1 MRNKLLF
8 GLRTAAF
15 SAFAVFSGI
24 CAQAQYEL
32 DWNYDYSVAGNN
44 YIEIVGTATDAASN
58 YYVVANYYDTVDID
72 LGPGEVFVYPSNYSS
87 MFIAKYNASG
97 ELIWGNPIGIVDASV
112 IGYGMTVDAAGN
124 VYVTGATG
132 TEPGVN
138 VDFDPNAGT
147 SFLALGSSQYR
158 FMWILKWDA
167 NGNFSWVRDI
177 RTQTSTNNTGVI
189 PQGIAVD
196 NDGNVFVTGA
206 WDRDLNFGPPSNLT
220 LTSGDFKVSVFLA
233 KYNSGGTFQWAK
245 QFNQSYQYPW
255 LLSGFFDKISVNSEG
270 IYLAGSFG
278 GNIDLNPGAG
288 FDTLSTPQQTSVAVA
303 IKLDS
308 NGDYVWAN
316 KFLPDNASS
325 QSIIYASTVDAA
337 GNLYLGG
344 AYSGTVDFD
353 PTNNSNDI
361 SSVGNN
367 LDMFMGKINTNGSL
381 GWLKTI
387 GAENT
392 QYFSDIDLDELGN
405 VFFVGTFEDTVDFD
419 PGAGTE
425 IMSAEALYDNFL
437 LKLDNTGD
445 FDYVRTWGGDG
456 YDEPYTMLFDA
467 AGDILISGY
476 YTSTDMEF
484 DPFRGG
490 FSESW
495 TYLMKLSVPNIS
507 VNEMEAEADFAVFP
521 VPADQFV
528 TVSGIES
535 GSLIRV
541 IDIKGKE
548 VFNQNVNAE
557 TVQIATGTLANGLY
571 VVKIESANFKDQKK
585 IMVNH

>member
-1 MRNKLLF
+1 M
-8 GLRTAAF
+8 
-15 SAFAVFSGI
+15 
-24 CAQAQYEL
+24 
-32 DWNYDYSVAGNN
+32 
-44 YIEIVGTATDAASN
+44 
-58 YYVVANYYDTVDID
+58 
-72 LGPGEVFVYPSNYSS
+72 
-87 MFIAKYNASG
+87 
-97 ELIWGNPIGIVDASV
+97 
-112 IGYGMTVDAAGN
+112 
-124 VYVTGATG
+124 
-132 TEPGVN
+132 
-138 VDFDPNAGT
+138 
-147 SFLALGSSQYR
+147 
-158 FMWILKWDA
+158 
-167 NGNFSWVRDI
+167 
-177 RTQTSTNNTGVI
+177 
-189 PQGIAVD
+189 
-196 NDGNVFVTGA
+196 
-206 WDRDLNFGPPSNLT
+206 
-220 LTSGDFKVSVFLA
+220 
-233 KYNSGGTFQWAK
+233 
-245 QFNQSYQYPW
+245 
-255 LLSGFFDKISVNSEG
+255 
-270 IYLAGSFG
+270 
-278 GNIDLNPGAG
+278 
-288 FDTLSTPQQTSVAVA
+288 
-303 IKLDS
+303 
-308 NGDYVWAN
+308 
-316 KFLPDNASS
+316 
-325 QSIIYASTVDAA
+325 
-337 GNLYLGG
+337 
-344 AYSGTVDFD
+344 
-353 PTNNSNDI
+353 
-361 SSVGNN
+361 
-367 LDMFMGKINTNGSL
+367 
-381 GWLKTI
+381 
-387 GAENT
+387 
-392 QYFSDIDLDELGN
+392 DLDELGS

-557 TVQIATGTLANGLY
+557 TVQISTGTLANGLY
-571 VVKIESANFKDQKK
+571 VVKIESANFKGQKK